1 MTAEATPFAD
11 WFRSTTPYI
20 RGHRGRTFVI
30 HFDDAAVL
38 SENFTALVHDL
49 ALLNSIG
56 IRLVL
61 AYGSRHCIEDRLR
74 DSQLTQRYHKGL
86 RVTSPEAME
95 CVKEAVGLLGIEI
108 AARLSMGLGNTPMS
122 NSRLRVAT
130 GNYITAK
137 PLGVIDGID
146 YQFTGEIRRI
156 DVDAIKDRLNLHE
169 IVLVPPLGYSITGE
183 IFNLGASELAARLAI
198 SLQADKLIYLLE
210 AEGMNDSKGR
220 LIRELTWQDAEAA
233 LWSAG
238 AGADNE
244 QYRYFR
250 AAIEAARQGVER
262 VHLVDWRRDGALLH
276 ELFTRDGAGT
286 MISSMPYD
294 CVRKATVDDI
304 AGLLELIKPLERE
317 GILVERSR
325 EKLELEIDH
334 FTVLE
339 RDGTA
344 IGCVALYP
352 FPGTLDAEVACL
364 AVRPDYRRGGRGD
377 QLLKQAEGE
386 ATAAGINRLFI
397 LTTHAEHWFLERGF
411 IPAGL
416 GDLPVERKALYNYQR
431 NSKVLVKHI

>member
-1 MTAEATPFAD
+1 MTAEATPFAE

-38 SENFTALVHDL
+38 GENFTALVHDL

-74 DSQLTQRYHKGL
+74 ESQLTQRFHKGL

-130 GNYITAK
+130 GNFITAK

-146 YQFTGEIRRI
+146 YQYTGEIRRI
-156 DVDAIKDRLNLHE
+156 DVEAIKDRLNHHE

-183 IFNLGASELAARLAI
+183 IFNLGASELAARLAV

-210 AEGMNDSKGR
+210 AEGMNDGQGR
-220 LIRELTWQDAEAA
+220 LIRELTWQDAESA

-238 AGADNE
+238 AGPDNE

-262 VHLVDWRRDGALLH
+262 VHLVDWRRDGALLR

-294 CVRKATVDDI
+294 SVRKATVDDI

-352 FPGTLDAEVACL
+352 FPGRPDAEVACL
-364 AVRPDYRRGGRGD
+364 AVRPEYSRGGRGD
-377 QLLKQAEGE
+377 LLLKQVESE
-386 ATAAGINRLFI
+386 AAAAGINRLFI

-411 IPAGL
+411 TPAEL
-416 GDLPVERKALYNYQR
+416 DDLPVERKALYNYQR